1 MTKLLRPSR
10 SKYLTVFA
18 HLGALL
24 TMGAWGTSF
33 LSTKVLMID
42 GGFTPVEMFVYR
54 FANGIFAFVAFY
66 IKKNII

>member
-1 MTKLLRPSR
+1 MTKSLRSSR

-54 FANGIFAFVAFY
+54 FAAAYLLLLLFTF
-66 IKKNII
+66 KKNII